1 MNKGK
6 NFFSLICIL
15 TALVSLPVYA
25 AQSAYYCSGAYG
37 DNNDRGLWDW
47 TFTASSEK
55 DASVQAEK
63 NIFSTPVSY
72 THRDVYKRQ
81 ALSIILA

>member
-6 NFFSLICIL
+6 NFSSLICIL

-63 NIFSTPVSY
+63 KYILNTPGAWV
-72 THRDVYKRQ
+72 DVFQCHSLK
-81 ALSIILA
+81 